1 MTVAPFFTS
10 YYKPTNRS
18 NQAIQFAQLVQ
29 DRQNDICKA
38 LADVDGGQFKE
49 DIWERPGGGGEKARI
64 ITGDVIEKGGVNT
77 SEVFGHLKATE
88 LPMFNQLI
96 QRVDSTAVATEDS
109 SFYANWDQL
118 VIHPHNPHVPT
129 VHANFRVFP
138 DIQLADLNVVVDCR
152 LI

>member
-1 MTVAPFFTS
+1 M
-10 YYKPTNRS
+10 TNRS

-29 DRQNDICKA
+29 DRQNDICEA

-49 DIWERPGGGGEKARI
+49 DIWERPGGGGGKTRI
-64 ITGDVIEKGGVNT
+64 IIGEVIEKGGVNT

-109 SFYANWDQL
+109 SFYA
-118 VIHPHNPHVPT
+118 T
-129 VHANFRVFP
+129 GK
-138 DIQLADLNVVVDCR
+138 
-152 LI
+152 